1 MGLISILLYL
11 RIGRPNERDREG
23 GTTNRWNSQNT
34 CIFLSSQSYMGMVHG
49 V

>member
-23 GTTNRWNSQNT
+23 GTTSRWNCQNT

-49 V
+49 A